1 MKVIAWY
8 IDPNSIKIK
17 ILSNTNT
24 LLVSKNVDP
33 HYRYPN
39 SIKKRQYHFDIGLN
53 HSSYQLEALC
63 HKVGKELVA
72 SYPNKAYE
80 EFLLLLR
87 KKK

>member
-8 IDPNSIKIK
+8 IDPNGIKIK
-17 ILSNTNT
+17 IPSNTNT

-33 HYRYPN
+33 HCRYLN
-39 SIKKRQYHFDIGLN
+39 NIKKREYQFNIGLK
-53 HSSYQLEALC
+53 HSSYRLDALC

-72 SYPNKAYE
+72 PYPNKGYE
-80 EFLLLLR
+80 EILLLLR